1 MNRIQKL
8 ERLRDLADELDRLQQ
23 ELSQGMNVAG
33 NQVYE
38 RHTILEEIREDAEET
53 LNSLSFWSTEDK

>member
-8 ERLRDLADELDRLQQ
+8 ERLRDLADELDALQQ
-23 ELSQGMNVAG
+23 ELSQGMNILES
-33 NQVYE
+33 QIYE

-53 LNSLSFWSTEDK
+53 LNSICFWTKEDE